1 MININKAME
10 EKLHIED
17 HENNNKTEMRDDFQT
32 IKITS
37 PRVNIDLGSFSQYS
51 NVQNKDSLSTLSINS
66 VSNIS
71 SSADSTSASPLT
83 TKISTP
89 KVSFDISNTL
99 ESGLINRDPNSKKL
113 MVYGNDY
120 DNNSPR
126 KMGNV
131 YTYCFRN
138 NEPLLVL
145 GPNCNIYI
153 K

>member
-1 MININKAME
+1 ME

-120 DNNSPR
+120 DNNNPR

-131 YTYCFRN
+131 YT
-138 NEPLLVL
+138 
-145 GPNCNIYI
+145 
-153 K
+153 